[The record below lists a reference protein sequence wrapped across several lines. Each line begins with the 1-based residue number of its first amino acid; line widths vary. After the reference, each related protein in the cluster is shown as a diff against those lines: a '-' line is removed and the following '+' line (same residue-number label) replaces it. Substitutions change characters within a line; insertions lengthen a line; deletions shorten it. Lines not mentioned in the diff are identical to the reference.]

1 MSASC
6 LRIVEG
12 LGDLWLDNLPR
23 QHYAVCVALSR
34 RSFLGLSLAGWALLR
49 GRWARAIGPSSLLQL
64 GQLELGQ
71 NWQPRPNALGRLV
84 REVDKRTSI
93 AVNLSPKAV
102 RLTDK
107 DLHETPI
114 LYLAGDREFP
124 IPPPEQIARLR
135 RFLTFGG
142 FLIIDSAEGRSD
154 GAFDG
159 SVRQLIDTLYPPP
172 AHGLE
177 IVSKKHV
184 VYKSFSLLDKPAGRL
199 SISAALEGVM
209 RDGRLSIAYVKND
222 MGGAWA
228 RDDFG
233 NWEFPCQPGG
243 ERQREYSFRMGIN
256 LIMYAL
262 CLDYKADQVH
272 VDFIMRRRRW
282 RPNDGAEIPE

>member
-1 MSASC
+1 MT
-6 LRIVEG
+6 
-12 LGDLWLDNLPR
+12 
-23 QHYAVCVALSR
+23 LSR
-34 RSFLGLSLAGWALLR
+34 RRFLGLSLAGWALLR
-49 GRWARAIGPSSLLQL
+49 ARVGAAIGPGSLLQL

-84 REVDKRTSI
+84 REIDKRTSI
-93 AVNLSPKAV
+93 PVNLTPRSVTLADE
-102 RLTDK
+102 T
-107 DLHETPI
+107 LHETPI
-114 LYLAGDREFP
+114 LYLAGDREFSMP
-124 IPPPEQIARLR
+124 SPEEIAQLR

-159 SVRQLIDTLYPPP
+159 SVRQLIATLYPPP
-172 AHGLE
+172 AEGLR

-184 VYKSFSLLDKPAGRL
+184 IFKSFYLLDKPAGRL
-199 SISAALEGVM
+199 AVSAALEGVLQ
-209 RDGRLSIAYVKND
+209 DDRLLVAYIKND
-222 MGGAWA
+222 MGGAWS

-233 NWEFPCQPGG
+233 NWDFPCTPGG
-243 ERQREYSFRMGIN
+243 EQQREYSFRTGIN

>member
-1 MSASC
+1 MT
-6 LRIVEG
+6 
-12 LGDLWLDNLPR
+12 
-23 QHYAVCVALSR
+23 LSR
-34 RSFLGLSLAGWALLR
+34 RGFLGFTLAGLALLR
-49 GRWARAIGPSSLLQL
+49 ARGAGAIGESSLLQL
-64 GQLELGQ
+64 GQLQLGK

-93 AVNLSPKAV
+93 PVNLSPRPVA
-102 RLTDK
+102 LGDK

-124 IPPPEQIARLR
+124 MPSPDEVAKLR

-159 SVRQLIDTLYPPP
+159 SVRQLIETLYPPP
-172 AHGLE
+172 AEGLQ

-184 VYKSFSLLDKPAGRL
+184 VYKSFYLLDKPAGRL
-199 SISAALEGVM
+199 TVSAALEGVV
-209 RDGRLSIAYVKND
+209 RDERLSVAYIKND
-222 MGGAWA
+222 MGGAWS

-233 NWEFPCQPGG
+233 NWEFPCTPGG
-243 ERQREYSFRMGIN
+243 ETQREYSFRMGIN

-262 CLDYKADQVH
+262 CLDYKADQTH
-272 VDFIMRRRRW
+272 VDFIMKRRRW

>member
-1 MSASC
+1 MATI
-6 LRIVEG
+6 R
-12 LGDLWLDNLPR
+12 R
-23 QHYAVCVALSR
+23 TLSR
-34 RSFLGLSLAGWALLR
+34 RNFLGLSLAGWGLLR
-49 GRWARAIGPSSLLQL
+49 ARLAKAIGPSSLLQL

-71 NWQPRPNALGRLV
+71 NWQPRPSALGRLI

-93 AVNLSPKAV
+93 VVDLTPRSV
-102 RLTDK
+102 RLADK

-124 IPPPEQIARLR
+124 MPSTEEVGKLR
-135 RFLTFGG
+135 RFLTLGG

-159 SVRQLIDTLYPPP
+159 SVRQLVETLYPPP
-172 AHGLE
+172 TEGLQL
-177 IVSKKHV
+177 ISKKHV
-184 VYKSFSLLDKPAGRL
+184 IFKSFYLLEKPEGRL
-199 SISAALEGVM
+199 VISAALEGVM
-209 RDGRLSIAYVKND
+209 RDDRLSIAYIKND
-222 MGGAWA
+222 MGGAWS

-233 NWEFPCQPGG
+233 NWAFPCTPGG

>member
-1 MSASC
+1 MMT
-6 LRIVEG
+6 I
-12 LGDLWLDNLPR
+12 
-23 QHYAVCVALSR
+23 SR
-34 RSFLGLSLAGWALLR
+34 RSFFGLALAGWALLR
-49 GRWARAIGPSSLLQL
+49 SRAAEAIGESSLLQL

-71 NWQPRPNALGRLV
+71 NWQPRPTALGRLV

-93 AVNLSPKAV
+93 PVNLTPRSVK
-102 RLTDK
+102 LSDK
-107 DLHETPI
+107 NLHETPI

-124 IPPPEQIARLR
+124 MPSPEDVAKLR

-159 SVRQLIDTLYPPP
+159 SVRQLIETLYPPP
-172 AHGLE
+172 SKGLQ

-184 VYKSFSLLDKPAGRL
+184 IYKSFYLLDKPAGRL
-199 SISAALEGVM
+199 SVSAALEGVI
-209 RDGRLSIAYVKND
+209 RDERLSVAYIKND
-222 MGGAWA
+222 MGGAWS

-233 NWEFPCQPGG
+233 NWEFPCTPGG
-243 ERQREYSFRMGIN
+243 ETQREYSFRMGIN

-272 VDFIMRRRRW
+272 VDFIMKRRRW

>member
-1 MSASC
+1 MAGLARRTLLKGAVAALATASAS
-6 LRIVEG
+6 LFR
-12 LGDLWLDNLPR
+12 
-23 QHYAVCVALSR
+23 R
-34 RSFLGLSLAGWALLR
+34 RSAH
-49 GRWARAIGPSSLLQL
+49 AIGASSLLRL

-71 NWQPRPNALGRLV
+71 GWQPHPNALRRLI

-93 AVNLSPKAV
+93 PVDLTITTLTLS
-102 RLTDK
+102 DK
-107 DLHETPI
+107 NLHETPI

-124 IPPPEQIARLR
+124 MPSEEDIARLR

-142 FLIIDSAEGRSD
+142 FLLIDSAEGRSD

-159 SVRQLIDTLYPPP
+159 SVQELVEALYPPP
-172 AHGLE
+172 SAGLQV
-177 IVSKKHV
+177 VSKKHV
-184 VYKSFSLLDKPAGRL
+184 VYKSFYLLDQPSGRVV
-199 SISAALEGVM
+199 ISSALQGVI
-209 RDGRLSIAYVKND
+209 RDERLSIAYAKND

-233 NWEFPCQPGG
+233 NWEFVCQPGG
-243 ERQREYSFRMGIN
+243 ERQRELSFRMGVN
-256 LIMYAL
+256 FIMYAL

>member
-1 MSASC
+1 MT
-6 LRIVEG
+6 
-12 LGDLWLDNLPR
+12 
-23 QHYAVCVALSR
+23 LSR
-34 RSFLGLSLAGWALLR
+34 RGFLGFTLAGLALLR
-49 GRWARAIGPSSLLQL
+49 ARGAGAIGESSLLQL
-64 GQLELGQ
+64 GQLQLGK

-93 AVNLSPKAV
+93 PVNLSP
-102 RLTDK
+102 R
-107 DLHETPI
+107 PI

-124 IPPPEQIARLR
+124 MPSPDEVAKLR

-159 SVRQLIDTLYPPP
+159 SVRQLIETLYPPP
-172 AHGLE
+172 AEGLQ

-184 VYKSFSLLDKPAGRL
+184 VYKSFYLLDKPAGRL
-199 SISAALEGVM
+199 TVSAALEGVV
-209 RDGRLSIAYVKND
+209 RDERLSVAYIKND
-222 MGGAWA
+222 MGGAWS

-233 NWEFPCQPGG
+233 NWEFPCTPGG
-243 ERQREYSFRMGIN
+243 ETQREYSFRMGIN

-262 CLDYKADQVH
+262 CLDYKADQTH
-272 VDFIMRRRRW
+272 VDFIMKRRRW

>member
-1 MSASC
+1 M
-6 LRIVEG
+6 
-12 LGDLWLDNLPR
+12 
-23 QHYAVCVALSR
+23 
-34 RSFLGLSLAGWALLR
+34 GWALLR
-49 GRWARAIGPSSLLQL
+49 SRIANAIGPSSLLQL

-71 NWQPRPNALGRLV
+71 NWQPRPSALARLV
-84 REVDKRTSI
+84 REIDKRTSI
-93 AVNLSPKAV
+93 PVA
-102 RLTDK
+102 LTPRSVTLGDK
-107 DLHETPI
+107 NLHETPI

-124 IPPPEQIARLR
+124 MPPPEEIAKLR

-159 SVRQLIDTLYPPP
+159 SVRQLIETLYPPP
-172 AHGLE
+172 AEGLRV
-177 IVSKKHV
+177 VSKKHV
-184 VYKSFSLLDKPAGRL
+184 VFKSFYLLDIPAGRL
-199 SISAALEGVM
+199 AVSAAMEGVL
-209 RDGRLSIAYVKND
+209 RDDRLLIAYIKND
-222 MGGAWA
+222 MGGAWS

-233 NWEFPCQPGG
+233 NWEFPCTPGG
-243 ERQREYSFRMGIN
+243 ESQREHSFRMGIN